1 MSISK
6 SSANPQ
12 AEAAFWSLLHIKTE
26 TQIDSLTFTQIAL
39 LVATFDAEEY
49 DNWAAW
55 YEGEEKWKLLS
66 KHLDTLKITKR
77 TKLYKA
83 QPAPS
88 DEVERDFQTSS
99 EIVKLDM
106 PEMMGAD
113 SRMTKRFIKNYKVYI
128 AAGGE
133 SYTGA
138 TKDISL
144 TGLRLEKGLPLT
156 VGGNVSV
163 TLVNKKGESIELL
176 ATVINDRN
184 NDRLKII
191 RAGKLDVLQAWLLD
205 PKS

>member
-1 MSISK
+1 MSISR
-6 SSANPQ
+6 SSSKTH
-12 AEAAFWSLLHIKTE
+12 AEASYWSLLHIKTE

-39 LVATFDAEEY
+39 LVATFDPEEY

-55 YEGEEKWKLLS
+55 FEGEEKWKLLS
-66 KHLDTLKITKR
+66 KHLETLKITKK

-88 DEVERDFQTSS
+88 EEVQRDFQTNS
-99 EIVKLDM
+99 EIVRLDM
-106 PEMMGAD
+106 PESMGSD
-113 SRMTKRFIKNYKVYI
+113 SRMSKRFMKNYKVYI

-133 SYTGA
+133 SYSGQ

-144 TGLRLEKGLPLT
+144 TGIRLEKGLPLT
-156 VGGNVSV
+156 VGGNVAI
-163 TLVNKKGESIELL
+163 TLINKKGESLELL
-176 ATVINDRN
+176 ASVINDQA